1 MQQERDRD
9 TGWRER
15 KTIYAQEGIRAE
27 GKHLR
32 KMDGHNLTDET
43 GEAKLNMCTQQKT
56 VRIKQII
63 KHKKHMRC
71 SLSKYREQM
80 EETDT
85 RPRRHK
91 MGASE

>member
-1 MQQERDRD
+1 MQQERD

-56 VRIKQII
+56 QNKTNNKTQ
-63 KHKKHMRC
+63 
-71 SLSKYREQM
+71 
-80 EETDT
+80 ET
-85 RPRRHK
+85 HE
-91 MGASE
+91 MQLV